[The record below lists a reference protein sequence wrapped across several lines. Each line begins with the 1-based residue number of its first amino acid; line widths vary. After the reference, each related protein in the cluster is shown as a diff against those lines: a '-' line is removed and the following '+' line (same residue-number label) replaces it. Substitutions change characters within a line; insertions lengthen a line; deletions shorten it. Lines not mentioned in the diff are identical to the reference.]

1 MRMISRAAKPGVP
14 SLDGGQRPFDERAEL
29 IERLRACVAAL
40 PADAATRDLREVFL
54 RRYVSE
60 IYVWRSRRDRF
71 RRAAMAISV
80 CVGAL
85 GAVSSGIA
93 GVQGDSRSPAAT
105 TALVVIGVLIAV
117 FTAISQ
123 GADMRATAG
132 LYRRDELQLRRLG
145 WQYLRQIEEGTAP
158 DVAYASFQQ
167 AVSEALD
174 RDHSL
179 PFTSERPA

>member
-1 MRMISRAAKPGVP
+1 MPLFKRAAKAGVP
-14 SLDGGQRPFDERAEL
+14 GLDGGQRPFDERAEL
-29 IERLRACVAAL
+29 IERLRACIAAL
-40 PADAATRDLREVFL
+40 PAEPATRELREVFL

-71 RRAAMAISV
+71 RRAAMGISI

-93 GVQGDSRSPAAT
+93 GIAGESRSPAAT

-117 FTAISQ
+117 FTAVSQ

-132 LYRRDELQLRRLG
+132 LYRRDELHLRRLG
-145 WQYLRQIEEGTAP
+145 WQYLRQLEEGTAP
-158 DVAYASFQQ
+158 DAAYATFQQ

-179 PFTSERPA
+179 PFTAERPA

>member
-1 MRMISRAAKPGVP
+1 MISRAAKPGVP
-14 SLDGGQRPFDERAEL
+14 GLDGGQRRFDERAEL
-29 IERLRACVAAL
+29 VERVRACIAAL

-71 RRAAMAISV
+71 RRAAMGISI

-93 GVQGDSRSPAAT
+93 GIQGESRSPAAT

-117 FTAISQ
+117 ITAISQ

-179 PFTSERPA
+179 PFTSGLPS

>member
-1 MRMISRAAKPGVP
+1 MRMIARAAKPGVP
-14 SLDGGQRPFDERAEL
+14 TLDGSPRRFDERAEL
-29 IERLRACVAAL
+29 IERLRACIAAL

-71 RRAAMAISV
+71 RRAAMGISF

-93 GVQGDSRSPAAT
+93 GIQGEARSPAAT

-132 LYRRDELQLRRLG
+132 LYRRDELHLRRLG

-158 DVAYASFQQ
+158 DIAYASLQQ

-179 PFTSERPA
+179 PFTAERPA

>member
-1 MRMISRAAKPGVP
+1 MGLISRVANPGVP

-29 IERLRACVAAL
+29 IERLRACIAAL

-60 IYVWRSRRDRF
+60 LFVWRSRRDRF
-71 RRAAMAISV
+71 RRAAMGISI

-93 GVQGDSRSPAAT
+93 GIQGQSRSPAAT

-117 FTAISQ
+117 FTAVSQ

-132 LYRRDELQLRRLG
+132 LYRRDELHLRRIG
-145 WQYLRQIEEGTAP
+145 WQYLRQLEEGAAP
-158 DVAYASFQQ
+158 ETAYASFQQ

>member
-1 MRMISRAAKPGVP
+1 MISRAAKPGVP
-14 SLDGGQRPFDERAEL
+14 TLDGGHRPFDERAEL
-29 IERLRACVAAL
+29 IERVRACIAAL

-60 IYVWRSRRDRF
+60 IHVWKKRRDRF
-71 RRAAMAISV
+71 RRAAMAVAV

-85 GAVSSGIA
+85 GAASSGIA
-93 GVQGDSRSPAAT
+93 GIQGESRSPAAT

-123 GADMRATAG
+123 GADMQGRASTAG
-132 LYRRDELQLRRLG
+132 TRFSCAVSAGSTCGRSRK
-145 WQYLRQIEEGTAP
+145 AP
-158 DVAYASFQQ
+158 PRTSPMPGFQQ

-179 PFTSERPA
+179 PFTAERPA

>member
-1 MRMISRAAKPGVP
+1 MRIFSRTAKPGVP
-14 SLDGGQRPFDERAEL
+14 TLDGGQRRFDERGEL
-29 IERLRACVAAL
+29 VERIRACIAAL
-40 PADAATRDLREVFL
+40 PADADKRELREVFL

-60 IYVWRSRRDRF
+60 IYVWKSRRDRF
-71 RRAAMAISV
+71 RRGAMAISV

-93 GVQGDSRSPAAT
+93 GIQGESRSPAAT

-123 GADMRATAG
+123 GADMPATAG
-132 LYRRDELQLRRLG
+132 LYRRDELVLRRLG

-158 DVAYASFQQ
+158 DIAYASFQQ
-167 AVSEALD
+167 GVSEALD

-179 PFTSERPA
+179 PFTAERPA